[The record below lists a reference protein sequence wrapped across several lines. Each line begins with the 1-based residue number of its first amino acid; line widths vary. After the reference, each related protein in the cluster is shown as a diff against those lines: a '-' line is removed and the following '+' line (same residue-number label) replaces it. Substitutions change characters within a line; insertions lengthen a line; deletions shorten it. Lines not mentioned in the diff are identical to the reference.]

1 MEQQL
6 LAYGPAGLFLVSFL
20 AATLL
25 PLGSE
30 WLLAALLLQRQD
42 PTLLVAVA
50 TVGNMLGACTTYA
63 AGRAGSEPL
72 KRLLRLDRQAEER
85 SLAIFRRYG
94 SPALLFSW
102 LPVVGDGLCLAA
114 GLLRIAFSRFA
125 IPMALGKL
133 GRYLAVAAAT
143 LQLTP

>member
-42 PTLLVAVA
+42 PALLVAVA
-50 TVGNMLGACTTYA
+50 TMGNILGACTTYA
-63 AGRAGSEPL
+63 VGRAGSEPL
-72 KRLLRLDRQAEER
+72 KRLLRMDRRSEEQALR
-85 SLAIFRRYG
+85 LFRRYG

-102 LPVVGDGLCLAA
+102 LPLVGDGLCLAA
-114 GLLRIAFSRFA
+114 GLLRLTFPRFA
-125 IPMALGKL
+125 VPMAMGKL

-143 LQLTP
+143 LQLAP